1 MYEILLTNDDGIDS
15 PGLEALAVALSDVG
29 HVTVVAPDRERSAV
43 SHGITLIEPVMYH
56 QIAER
61 RFAVQG
67 TPADC
72 VIAALMRIMP
82 RPPAL
87 VVSGVNRGLN
97 VGHDI
102 LYSGTVAA
110 ATEAAMQGIP
120 AIAVSAYFDYKSAA
134 EVSAQLASR
143 VLSEGLPPDVLLNV
157 NHPRDWNGECRLTR
171 QGRRSPEPMTD
182 YEALEAGYVSI
193 CPLQINRSFLGDI
206 ADWIGELKTKM
217 GNPA

>member
-1 MYEILLTNDDGIDS
+1 MYEILITNDDGIDA

-120 AIAVSAYFDYKSAA
+120 AIAVSAHFDYKSAA

-193 CPLQINRSFLGDI
+193 CPLQINRSFLGDM
-206 ADWIGELKTKM
+206 ADWIGELNTKM